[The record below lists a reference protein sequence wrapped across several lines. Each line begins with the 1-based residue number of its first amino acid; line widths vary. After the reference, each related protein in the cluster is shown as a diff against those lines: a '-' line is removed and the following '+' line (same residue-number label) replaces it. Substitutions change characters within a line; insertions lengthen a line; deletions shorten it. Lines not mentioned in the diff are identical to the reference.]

1 MQGLQSKSTHWQSE
15 LVRAHQWFTR
25 GLSAAFVVLLSG
37 AAVRGD
43 ALDRVQNSGV
53 LPWGGDQEGG
63 GPYIYPSPDDSKR
76 LLGFEVELMD
86 LVAAKLGV
94 RAEFHQCEWVNL
106 PDLLRTGGIDVIANG
121 YELTSAHLQTK
132 QASIP
137 YYIYE
142 LQLLVRRDNDRLKSW
157 NGLTGRGKPFRV
169 GVLGGSAAETFVRQ
183 HYADTCTVRLY
194 TGVVDAMLDV
204 QNGGIDAT
212 VQDLPAAIFY
222 QNRFPKLHAVGEPAG
237 RGYYVLYFRPDDK
250 RLKERLDEALLSLI
264 RDGSL
269 KTVYERYGIWNS
281 TQEQLGTL
289 HPEVELAGGSS
300 TATRGWQ
307 VVRRNLPILLQSA
320 GLSVL
325 LTFASMPLAIVLGLV
340 VALGRLYAPRPV
352 QWVLAGYV
360 EVLRGTPLLLQ
371 LYSIYYALPSA
382 IGISLNPLAAAIF
395 GLALNYSAYESEIYR
410 AGLLAIPVGQ
420 MEAALALG
428 MSRFQALRYIVI
440 PQAVRLVI
448 PPVANDF
455 IGLFKDTSICST
467 ITLVELTK
475 RYQILVT
482 NTNAYLELMAV
493 TALLYL
499 AMSYPLAVLARNLES
514 RHRQARA

>member
-1 MQGLQSKSTHWQSE
+1 VLI
-15 LVRAHQWFTR
+15 RAGTGFFMR
-25 GLSAAFVVLLSG
+25 GLSVAFVLLLSG
-37 AAVRGD
+37 AARGD
-43 ALDRVQNSGV
+43 ALEKVQSSGV
-53 LPWGGDQEGG
+53 LRWGGDQEGG
-63 GPYIYPSPDDSKR
+63 GPYIYPSPDDSRR
-76 LLGFEVELMD
+76 LIGFEVEVLD
-86 LVAAKLGV
+86 LLAAKLGV
-94 RAEFHQCEWVNL
+94 RAEFQQCEWVNL
-106 PDLLRTGGIDVIANG
+106 PDLLRTQGIDVIANG

-142 LQLLVRRDNDRLKSW
+142 LQLLARRDDDRLKNW
-157 NGLTGRGKPFRV
+157 NDLAGRGQSFKV

-183 HYADTCTVRLY
+183 HYAETCTVRIY
-194 TGVVDAMLDV
+194 TGAVDAMLDV

-222 QNRFPKLHAVGEPAG
+222 QNRFPKLHAVGQTAG
-237 RGYYVLYFRPDDK
+237 RGYYVLYFRPEDG
-250 RLKERLDEALLSLI
+250 RLKDRLNDALLSVI
-264 RDGSL
+264 RDGTL
-269 KTVYERYGIWNS
+269 KTVYKRYGLWNS

-300 TATRGWQ
+300 TAMRGWQ

-320 GLSVL
+320 GLSVF
-325 LTFASMPLAIVLGLV
+325 LTFASMPLAIALGLV
-340 VALGRLYAPRPV
+340 VALGRLYGPRPV
-352 QWVLAGYV
+352 QWLLAGYV

-448 PPVANDF
+448 PPVTNDF

>member
-1 MQGLQSKSTHWQSE
+1 M
-15 LVRAHQWFTR
+15 A
-25 GLSAAFVVLLSG
+25 VLIPVAG
-37 AAVRGD
+37 VRGD
-43 ALDRVQNSGV
+43 GLDKVLASGV
-53 LPWGGDQEGG
+53 LRWGGDQEGG
-63 GPYIYPSPDDSKR
+63 GPYIYPAPDDSKR

-86 LVAAKLGV
+86 LLAAKLGV

-106 PDLLRTGGIDVIANG
+106 PDLLRTRGIDVIANG

-132 QASIP
+132 RASIP

-142 LQLLVRRDNDRLKSW
+142 LELLARRDDDRLKNW
-157 NGLTGRGKPFRV
+157 NDLTGAGKAFKV

-183 HYADTCTVRLY
+183 HYAETCAVRLY
-194 TGVVDAMLDV
+194 TGAVDAMLDV

-222 QNRFPKLHAVGEPAG
+222 RNRFPGLHAVGEPAG
-237 RGYYVLYFRPDDK
+237 RGYYVLYFRPEDK
-250 RLKERLDEALLSLI
+250 RLKERLDEALVSVI
-264 RDGSL
+264 GDGSL
-269 KTVYERYGIWNS
+269 KTVYERYGLWNS
-281 TQEQLGTL
+281 REEQLRAL
-289 HPEVELAGGSS
+289 HPEEDLAGSS
-300 TATRGWQ
+300 SIAMRGWQ
-307 VVRRNLPILLQSA
+307 VVHKKLPILLQSA

-325 LTFASMPLAIVLGLV
+325 LTFASMPLAIALGLM

-352 QWVLAGYV
+352 QWLLTGYV

-371 LYSIYYALPSA
+371 LYSIYYALRPA
-382 IGISLNPLAAAIF
+382 LGIPLDPFAAAVV

-428 MSRFQALRYIVI
+428 MSRFQALRYIVV

-448 PPVANDF
+448 PPVTNDF
-455 IGLFKDTSICST
+455 IALFKDTSICST

-493 TALLYL
+493 TAILYL
-499 AMSYPLAVLARNLES
+499 AMSYPLAALARKLES
-514 RHRQARA
+514 RHRQARV